1 MLEERL
7 KFFKE
12 LLADESLIILDLGA
26 RCTEEP
32 TPYEKLVP
40 LGPRIVG
47 IDAEHSAGQ
56 SFKAQFGSD
65 ANCEFIAAF
74 LGAGEEREFYECERP
89 SVSSVFEPNIEVCGR
104 FDGLADASVVTG
116 RRRIKTEP
124 LTGLVGSLDVD
135 LIKSDLQGA
144 DLQVLGN
151 SLPLLARSV
160 LLIVEVEF
168 VEQFKNA
175 PLCWTVIEAL
185 REWQCDFHS
194 FLDFGTRPLIGYNQL
209 WTSKRRGFRQWLWGN
224 AVFVP
229 SPERLAGLESP
240 KLLKMAAIMDCMMG
254 CYDYAWTLLGMCDE
268 RGGTSLADS
277 YRVILGN
284 DR

>member
-7 KFFKE
+7 TFFKE
-12 LLADESLIILDLGA
+12 LLAGETLIVLDLGA
-26 RCTEEP
+26 RCTEESP
-32 TPYEKLVP
+32 LYEKLIP

-47 IDAEHSAGQ
+47 IDAEGSAEQ
-56 SFKAQFGSD
+56 SFKAQFGPD
-65 ANCEFIAAF
+65 TRCEFIAAF
-74 LGAGEEREFYECERP
+74 LGTGEEREFYECERP

-104 FDGLADASVVTG
+104 FDGLTDAAVVTG

-124 LTGLVGSLDVD
+124 LTGLVGSLDAD

-160 LLIVEVEF
+160 LLVVEVEF
-168 VEQFKNA
+168 IEQFKNA
-175 PLCWTVIEAL
+175 PLAWTVMDAL
-185 REWQCDFHS
+185 RQWQCDFHS
-194 FLDFGTRPLIGYNQL
+194 FLDFGTRPLAGYDQL
-209 WTSKRRGFRQWLWGN
+209 WCSKRRGFRQWLWGN

-229 SPERLAGLESP
+229 SPARLAGLESP
-240 KLLKMAAIMDCMMG
+240 KLLKMAAIMDGMMG
-254 CYDYAWTLLGMCDE
+254 CYDYAWTLLGMYDA
-268 RGGTSLADS
+268 RAGTALADR
-277 YRVILGN
+277 YRELLGK